1 MNNNIFYMS
10 GSHYGDVKKK
20 NHNQYMMCLNL
31 KEAVYF
37 QTAAIL
43 ILDFEHKKTFHSV
56 KTDDIFT
63 FIIKFRR

>member
-1 MNNNIFYMS
+1 MS

-37 QTAAIL
+37 RQNSSCFFYQRL
-43 ILDFEHKKTFHSV
+43 S
-56 KTDDIFT
+56 
-63 FIIKFRR
+63 

>member
-1 MNNNIFYMS
+1 MS

-37 QTAAIL
+37 QTEFFLLFLSA
-43 ILDFEHKKTFHSV
+43 SV
-56 KTDDIFT
+56 IIIFSDIS
-63 FIIKFRR
+63 RNDG

>member
-37 QTAAIL
+37 QTEFFLLFLSA
-43 ILDFEHKKTFHSV
+43 SV
-56 KTDDIFT
+56 IIIFSDIS
-63 FIIKFRR
+63 RNDG